1 LAQARAAPILKL
13 WAVDGASLVGRLAAG
28 VKLGAIV
35 AFWLVAWI
43 PLALYCLGA
52 MALGALRKPGEAVR

>member
-1 LAQARAAPILKL
+1 M
-13 WAVDGASLVGRLAAG
+13 GRLAAG
-28 VKLGAIV
+28 LKLGAIA

-52 MALGALRKPGEAVR
+52 MALGALRNPGQAVR